1 MELTFSAYT
10 TAPLTHTF
18 QKKYDAKLKVIKITR
33 YYNSRVVV
41 GNSNSTV
48 KFDTQNPSKLVY
60 FSKTEILPIQPLF
73 KITQTNPAP
82 TRNKLDRDSQ
92 NVRLPEI
99 EQTRH
104 QRRFLTEVK

>member
-1 MELTFSAYT
+1 MGICYTGMELTFSAYT

-73 KITQTNPAP
+73 KITQTNPKVLP
-82 TRNKLDRDSQ
+82 TGAYTQ
-92 NVRLPEI
+92 
-99 EQTRH
+99 
-104 QRRFLTEVK
+104 